1 MLPIIGE
8 HTWESRGS
16 KHIHVLGIKDK
27 MQVIVEVSSSI
38 VGLLLPL
45 QVIFIGTT
53 PRTLPPNN
61 QRKAMCVANKWDLT
75 YSENR

>member
-1 MLPIIGE
+1 
-8 HTWESRGS
+8 
-16 KHIHVLGIKDK
+16 VLGIKDK
-27 MQVIVEVSSSI
+27 MQVIVEVSSYV

-61 QRKAMCVANKWDLT
+61 QRNSMCVANRWDFT

>member
-1 MLPIIGE
+1 
-8 HTWESRGS
+8 
-16 KHIHVLGIKDK
+16 VFGIKDK
-27 MQVIVEVSSSI
+27 RQVIVEVSSFV